1 MCLKRFGMRKSR
13 VVLCLMV
20 GAIFLRAHQS
30 KAAADKLFGNMA
42 YFTDCPYIAEKVTL
56 VKGDRVVWN
65 GRLHVSLLEFK
76 LLAQHLV
83 SWFPQEK
90 GVARDAQLY
99 ETHPRRTRGDQPRAG
114 GREPPAND
122 CPAARTRP
130 QHDRTGIAPRGAHPE
145 HLPGHARPARRETRG
160 PAAAEAPDA
169 PVPPGLRAGR
179 LGAALVAGADCHAA
193 ADGVS

>member
-1 MCLKRFGMRKSR
+1 MPSYTRLTLAEREEISR
-13 VVLCLMV
+13 ALAA
-20 GAIFLRAHQS
+20 GSRLR
-30 KAAADKLFGNMA
+30 
-42 YFTDCPYIAEKVTL
+42 TIARQL
-56 VKGDRVVWN
+56 
-65 GRLHVSLLEFK
+65 GR
-76 LLAQHLV
+76 A
-83 SWFPQEK
+83 PRTI
-90 GVARDAQLY
+90 GRQLPRP
-99 ETHPRRTRGDQPRAG
+99 EPPPRRARGDQPRAG